1 MDLKGEY
8 LLHPKEGTRIVLMK
22 PESLLPSFW
31 LKSHFCFSVYKAE
44 LATGSF
50 SDLYVITQIPRRRL
64 HLYPSKSPLENSLE
78 RVRLGQVMTSIY
90 T

>member
-8 LLHPKEGTRIVLMK
+8 LLHPKEGPRIVLMK

-50 SDLYVITQIPRRRL
+50 
-64 HLYPSKSPLENSLE
+64 
-78 RVRLGQVMTSIY
+78 
-90 T
+90 